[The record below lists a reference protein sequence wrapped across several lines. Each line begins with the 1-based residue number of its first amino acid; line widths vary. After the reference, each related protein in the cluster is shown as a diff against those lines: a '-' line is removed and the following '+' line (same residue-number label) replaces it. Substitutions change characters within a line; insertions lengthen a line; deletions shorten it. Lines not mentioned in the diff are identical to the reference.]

1 MQPLHATDPARIGG
15 YRVLGRLGA
24 GGMGVVL
31 LGRSAGGALAAVKL
45 VRAEYADDPDFR
57 VRFRREVAVARRV
70 RSRWAVPVV
79 DADTEAPA
87 PWLATE
93 FVPGPP
99 LSDAVA
105 RVGGLP
111 ASSVRFLGSRLA
123 EALDAVHGAGL
134 VHRDVKPANVLLATD
149 GPRLIDFGI
158 ARALDDTVL
167 TATGVVIGSPG
178 FLSPEQAQGGH
189 VGPPS
194 DVFSLGCVL
203 AYAATGRRPFGTG
216 PAEAMLFRTVHDAA
230 DTSGIPDGL
239 LPPVAACLAKAPG
252 DRPTAAQLRDALAED
267 TPGPWLPGGL
277 LQLIAERSA
286 RMLQLPDIEPTRPTA
301 GTAGTAGTAAHAPG
315 VPADA
320 PPAPASVPVPVPVS
334 LPAPTG
340 PRRRTVLAA
349 GGALTLLAGGGGSAA
364 WLLRDKDS
372 APDEKGSGP
381 VRPVLA
387 IGLQADLSGP
397 GQAVGRAQRD
407 GALLAVEEL
416 TSREDLPFAFRLAE
430 SDDRGEPGPAAA
442 AAAAF
447 TADTSVVAVLAA
459 TGPAAVAT
467 VLTRYDQAGLPV
479 LTVNDGDTTHL
490 NRVYTC
496 LRPNDAY
503 QMRPV
508 VEYLTGRRRGTTL
521 VVDDG
526 TPYGWQTTRFLSE
539 ALRAGKSPMTPATV
553 APDADHT
560 DLAHEAVRSAAGAVL
575 YGGGPSGAA
584 RLALALAA
592 AGYRGRTLATQAVH
606 DPRFL
611 QEAGAAAEGWL
622 LVSTAVDPAA
632 APAARAFDTAFRAR
646 HRAPAPP
653 YAAEAYDAV
662 HLLARCAQGLGR
674 AQVGRGDLVPTLR
687 GTTHEGVS
695 KTYAFEQANG
705 TYTGDGLFFY
715 EVASGRFRFLG
726 NRSTAWPV

>member
-1 MQPLHATDPARIGG
+1 MRPLHPTDPARIGG
-15 YRVLGRLGA
+15 YRILGRLGA

-31 LGRSAGGALAAVKL
+31 LGRSSGGALAAVKL
-45 VRAEYADDPDFR
+45 VRAEYADDPGFR

-70 RSRWAVPVV
+70 HSRWAVPVV

-105 RVGGLP
+105 RAGGLP
-111 ASSVRFLGSRLA
+111 ADSVRFLGARLA
-123 EALDAVHGAGL
+123 EALGAVHEAGL

-167 TATGVVIGSPG
+167 TATDVVIGSPG

-194 DVFSLGCVL
+194 DIFSLGCVL
-203 AYAATGRRPFGTG
+203 AYAATGRRPFGSG
-216 PAEAMLFRTVHDAA
+216 PVEAMLFRTVHDAA
-230 DTSGIPDGL
+230 DTAGVPDGL
-239 LPPVAACLAKAPG
+239 LPAITACLAKTPG
-252 DRPTAAQLRDALAED
+252 DRPTAAQLRDALAQD
-267 TPGPWLPGGL
+267 APGPWLPGGL

-286 RMLQLPDIEPTRPTA
+286 QMLRLPDIEPTLATA
-301 GTAGTAGTAAHAPG
+301 PAAPPG
-315 VPADA
+315 PADTSPA
-320 PPAPASVPVPVPVS
+320 DSPPADSPPADTSPGDTS
-334 LPAPTG
+334 PAR
-340 PRRRTVLAA
+340 PRRRTLLAA
-349 GGALTLLAGGGGSAA
+349 AAATLVAGGTTTA
-364 WLLRDKDS
+364 WLLGETDRPGGRG
-372 APDEKGSGP
+372 AGP
-381 VRPVLA
+381 ARPTLA

-397 GQAVGRAQRD
+397 GQSVGRAQRD

-416 TSREDLPFAFRLAE
+416 SADKGQPFTFRLDEA
-430 SDDRGEPGPAAA
+430 DDRGAAGPAAA
-442 AAAAF
+442 AAARFA
-447 TADTSVVAVLAA
+447 ADPTVVAVLAA
-459 TGPAAVAT
+459 TATAAVTA
-467 VLTRYDQAGLPV
+467 VLTPYDQAGLPV
-479 LTVNDGDTTHL
+479 LTANDGDTTHVS
-490 NRVYTC
+490 RVYTC
-496 LRPNDAY
+496 LRPNNAY

-508 VEYLTGRRRGTTL
+508 VEYLTARERGSTL

-539 ALRAGKSPMTPATV
+539 ALRAGRRPMTTATV
-553 APDADHT
+553 AADADHG
-560 DLAHEAVRSAAGAVL
+560 DLAREAVRTAAGVVL

-584 RLALALAA
+584 RLAAALSA
-592 AGYRGRTLATQAVH
+592 AGHRGRVLATQAVH

-611 QEAGAAAEGWL
+611 REAGASAEGWL

-632 APAARAFDTAFRAR
+632 APAPPAARAFDTAFRAR
-646 HRAPAPP
+646 HGGPAPL

-662 HLLARCAQGLGR
+662 HLLARCARDLGR
-674 AQVGRGDLVPTLR
+674 PQVGRGDLLPTLR
-687 GTTHEGVS
+687 GTTHQGVS
-695 KTYAFEQANG
+695 KAYAFERANG

-715 EVASGRFRFLG
+715 EVASGRFRLLG
-726 NRSTAWPV
+726 TRSATWPA

>member
-1 MQPLHATDPARIGG
+1 MQPLHATDPARVGG

-45 VRAEYADDPDFR
+45 VRAEYADDPAFR
-57 VRFRREVAVARRV
+57 VRFRREAAVARRV

-99 LSDAVA
+99 LSEAVA
-105 RVGGLP
+105 RAGGLP
-111 ASSVRFLGSRLA
+111 PDGVRFLGSRLA
-123 EALDAVHGAGL
+123 EALDAVHEAGL

-167 TATGVVIGSPG
+167 TATDVVIGSPG

-203 AYAATGRRPFGTG
+203 AYAATGRRPFGSG
-216 PAEAMLFRTVHDAA
+216 PAEAMLFRTVHDTA
-230 DTSGIPDGL
+230 DTAGIPDGL
-239 LPPVAACLAKAPG
+239 LRSITSCLAKAPG
-252 DRPTAAQLRDALAED
+252 DRPTAAQLRDALAQD

-277 LQLIAERSA
+277 LQMIAERSA
-286 RMLQLPDIEPTRPTA
+286 QMLQLPDIEPTRPTA
-301 GTAGTAGTAAHAPG
+301 PTAPTAPG
-315 VPADA
+315 APADPPPGQA
-320 PPAPASVPVPVPVS
+320 PVPVPVP
-334 LPAPTG
+334 AR
-340 PRRRTVLAA
+340 PRRRTLLAA
-349 GGALTLLAGGGGSAA
+349 GGALALVAGGGGTTA
-364 WLLRDKDS
+364 WLLRDKE
-372 APDEKGSGP
+372 AGPDGKGSGP
-381 VRPVLA
+381 APVRPTLA

-397 GQAVGRAQRD
+397 GQAVGKAQRD

-416 TSREDLPFAFRLAE
+416 TSRADLPFAFRLAE
-430 SDDRGEPGPAAA
+430 ADDRGAAGPAAT

-447 TADTSVVAVLAA
+447 AADTSVVAVLAA
-459 TGPAAVAT
+459 TGAAAVTA
-467 VLTRYDQAGLPV
+467 VLSRYDQAGLPV
-479 LTVNDGDTTHL
+479 LTVSDGDTTHL

-508 VEYLTGRRRGTTL
+508 VTYLTGRERGTTL

-553 APDADHT
+553 AADADHT
-560 DLAHEAVRSAAGAVL
+560 DLAREAVRAAAGAVL

-584 RLALALAA
+584 RLAVALAA
-592 AGYRGRTLATQAVH
+592 AGYRGRTIATQAVH

-611 QEAGAAAEGWL
+611 QEAGAGAEGWL

-632 APAARAFDTAFRAR
+632 APAARGFDAAFRAR

-662 HLLARCAQGLGR
+662 HLLARCAQDLGR

-687 GTTHEGVS
+687 GTTYEGVS
-695 KTYAFEQANG
+695 KTYAFERTNG

-726 NRSTAWPV
+726 NSSAAWPA

>member
-105 RVGGLP
+105 QAGGLP
-111 ASSVRFLGSRLA
+111 PSSVRFLGARLA
-123 EALDAVHGAGL
+123 EALDAVHEAGL

-167 TATGVVIGSPG
+167 TATDVVIGSPG

-203 AYAATGRRPFGTG
+203 AYAATGRRPFGAG
-216 PAEAMLFRTVHDAA
+216 PAEAMLFRTVHDTA
-230 DTSGIPDGL
+230 DTAGIPDGL
-239 LPPVAACLAKAPG
+239 LPPIAACLAKAPG
-252 DRPTAAQLRDALAED
+252 DRPTAAQLRDVLAED

-286 RMLQLPDIEPTRPTA
+286 QMLQLPDIEPTRPTA
-301 GTAGTAGTAAHAPG
+301 ATAPAAPAA
-315 VPADA
+315 PADA
-320 PPAPASVPVPVPVS
+320 PLAPPAVPVS
-334 LPAPTG
+334 LPAR
-340 PRRRTVLAA
+340 PRRRSLLAA
-349 GGALTLLAGGGGSAA
+349 GAALTVLAGGGGTAA
-364 WLLRDKDS
+364 WLLRNKES
-372 APDEKGSGP
+372 TPDEKGSGP
-381 VRPVLA
+381 VRPTLA

-397 GQAVGRAQRD
+397 GQAMGNAQRD

-430 SDDRGEPGPAAA
+430 SDDRGAAGPAAA
-442 AAAAF
+442 AADAF

-459 TGPAAVAT
+459 TGAAAVTA
-467 VLTRYDQAGLPV
+467 VLARYDQAGLPV

-490 NRVYTC
+490 NRIYTC

-508 VEYLTGRRRGTTL
+508 VEYLTGRERGTTL

-526 TPYGWQTTRFLSE
+526 SPYGWQTTRFLSE
-539 ALRAGKSPMTPATV
+539 ALRAGKSPMTPVTV

-560 DLAHEAVRSAAGAVL
+560 ELAREAVRSAAGTVL

-584 RLALALAA
+584 RLAVALAA
-592 AGYRGRTLATQAVH
+592 AGFRGRTIATQAVH

-611 QEAGAAAEGWL
+611 QEAGAGAEGWL

-687 GTTHEGVS
+687 GTRYEGVS

-726 NRSTAWPV
+726 TRSTAWPV